1 MKRISDL
8 GIITIAVCE
17 LWQGKTSRDY
27 VSLFVTTTKNFSHSC
42 TYCLFAPIYLRKKEK
57 TMYSHWQV
65 RLYISDNQNRLMTYE
80 MKENCLPLLLC
91 VRHYCYA
98 YPAMGAAARLP
109 VCHKK
114 HISTQEYGHEIS
126 SQVPQ
131 PTCWMKS
138 AGHPA
143 CERGWYLSLS

>member
-1 MKRISDL
+1 MESSLLLCVSCDKARQA
-8 GIITIAVCE
+8 GIT
-17 LWQGKTSRDY
+17 
-27 VSLFVTTTKNFSHSC
+27 SLFVTTTKNFSHSC
-42 TYCLFAPIYLRKKEK
+42 TCSLFAPIYKKKRENNVF
-57 TMYSHWQV
+57 TLTGMSV
-65 RLYISDNQNRLMTYE
+65 YIADNQNRLMTYE

-131 PTCWMKS
+131 PTC
-138 AGHPA
+138 
-143 CERGWYLSLS
+143 